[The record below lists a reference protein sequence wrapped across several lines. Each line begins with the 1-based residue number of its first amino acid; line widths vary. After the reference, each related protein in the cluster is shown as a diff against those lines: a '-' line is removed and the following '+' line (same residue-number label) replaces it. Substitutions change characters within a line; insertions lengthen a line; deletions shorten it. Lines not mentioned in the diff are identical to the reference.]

1 MNCSPGVSNRKTS
14 ACKYAEKE
22 DRVSHV
28 RCRSSCSLC
37 HRNKYKHDT
46 VHETNAIT
54 DPFMRI
60 VPTVVV
66 YIFILYSK
74 LTKEVGQS
82 TSSAL
87 NKLKSQIR
95 KPPHRKTSPVNW
107 FLRKKGDTYMNRK
120 IKMLQEVGGMNL
132 TLDQTLGSSNPHYSR
147 VLREKMAAK
156 EAANKAMEARRGA
169 LVEASWCRILRA
181 ARIPSDDA
189 EAQLL
194 KAEKSA
200 EEAFETAQAM
210 GVIMFD
216 LPNCSRKHCQIETS
230 SVNGEESS
238 THTVTASFE
247 TAFEVDREV
256 AAAVKTAF
264 IRLANCP
271 SFSKGEF
278 RDLLSKISENP
289 ETDESHLDLSEFS
302 SEYES
307 ESGSELDSVPQQS
320 DFNSQDLESKIPF
333 LGISQRKSRKR
344 QSLDNRIKLVDMM
357 IERLKCLQ
365 EDELSSLATIVATY
379 GLNAALAEVQNAK
392 LHSLDSITKYSSSSA
407 TNFLARRMSSLG
419 LGKSALDAMRK
430 KQVEPELPSLDK
442 VLVKHMTK
450 LEREV
455 SEAKKTQ
462 KNETESVGDRDRKSV
477 DETPAEMV
485 PDLGSILLKNYSKL
499 EKDIKEA
506 KHKSEKETSTVP
518 RGKPNTQKDHLEV
531 PGLDKVLV
539 KHVSRLEKEVQE
551 AKNRTIKEKKS
562 LKEKVNLDTSGGLD
576 STFYSGEALDRK
588 ENINSNTE
596 INSGENK
603 DGLEKILTKPVH
615 RLEREKLHAMSQG
628 SHVESYKK
636 RMNRE
641 TNNVTD
647 CESLDKVLVKHVSK
661 LEKEKM
667 MINSGEAWGPVKRT
681 DRNIHLE
688 TNEGGLDQVLVKH
701 KSRLERE
708 KMVAAPQP
716 ENSVSLSKTRREAR
730 EREFQEAWGGLSL
743 GNIHVETNEGGL
755 NKHKSRLEREK
766 RVATQQP
773 ENSISLSM
781 TRRREARE
789 KELQEAWGGRCLG
802 SSIKPRLSK
811 LEREK
816 LAKRKS
822 SREGKRRT
830 AAKRHSGGVMS
841 AR

>member
-1 MNCSPGVSNRKTS
+1 MMDVGSENHSPD
-14 ACKYAEKE
+14 ACAPPLH
-22 DRVSHV
+22 S
-28 RCRSSCSLC
+28 
-37 HRNKYKHDT
+37 
-46 VHETNAIT
+46 
-54 DPFMRI
+54 
-60 VPTVVV
+60 PTASVNSK
-66 YIFILYSK
+66 IGKNK
-74 LTKEVGQS
+74 LTKEAGQS

-87 NKLKSQIR
+87 NKFKSQIR
-95 KPPHRKTSPVNW
+95 KPPRRKTSPVNW
-107 FLRKKGDTYMNRK
+107 FPRKKGDTYMNRK

-169 LVEASWCRILRA
+169 LVEASWCCILRA

-200 EEAFETAQAM
+200 VEAFETAQAM

-216 LPNCSRKHCQIETS
+216 LPNCPSKHCQIETS
-230 SVNGEESS
+230 SVNGEGSS

-278 RDLLSKISENP
+278 RDLLKKISENP
-289 ETDESHLDLSEFS
+289 DTDESNLDLSEFS

-307 ESGSELDSVPQQS
+307 ESGSELNSVAQKS

-333 LGISQRKSRKR
+333 LGIGQRKSRKR

-392 LHSLDSITKYSSSSA
+392 LHNPDSTTKYSSSS
-407 TNFLARRMSSLG
+407 TMNFPARRMSSLG

-442 VLVKHMTK
+442 FLVKHMTK

-455 SEAKKTQ
+455 CEAKKTQ
-462 KNETESVGDRDRKSV
+462 KKETESVRDRDRKSV
-477 DETPAEMV
+477 NETPAEMV
-485 PDLGSILLKNYSKL
+485 PDLGSILVKNYSKL

-506 KHKSEKETSTVP
+506 KINSGKEMSEVP
-518 RGKPNTQKDHLEV
+518 RGMPTSRKDHIEV
-531 PGLDKVLV
+531 PSLDKVLV

-551 AKNRTIKEKKS
+551 ARNRTISMKEKIY
-562 LKEKVNLDTSGGLD
+562 LDTSGGLD
-576 STFYSGEALDRK
+576 STFYSDEALDRK

-603 DGLEKILTKPVH
+603 DGLEKILKKPVH
-615 RLEREKLHAMSQG
+615 RLEREKLHALSQG
-628 SHVESYKK
+628 SHVENYKQ
-636 RMNRE
+636 RTNHE
-641 TNNVTD
+641 ANNVAD
-647 CESLDKVLVKHVSK
+647 CESLDKVLVKHVSR

-667 MINSGEAWGPVKRT
+667 RINLGEEWGQVKRSH
-681 DRNIHLE
+681 RNIHLE
-688 TNEGGLDQVLVKH
+688 TTEGGLDQVLVKH

-708 KMVAAPQP
+708 KMVAAQQP

-743 GNIHVETNEGGL
+743 GNIHLETNEGL
-755 NKHKSRLEREK
+755 NNHKSRLEREK

-773 ENSISLSM
+773 ENSVSLSV
-781 TRRREARE
+781 TRREARE
-789 KELQEAWGGRCLG
+789 KELQEAWGGQSLG
-802 SSIKPRLSK
+802 NSIKPRLSK

-816 LAKRKS
+816 ASWIKAEEEERKQAM
-822 SREGKRRT
+822 K
-830 AAKRHSGGVMS
+830 AI
-841 AR
+841 